1 MPRQQQQTSGKKSL
15 VQTRQQT
22 ALVPPPFVTT
32 QRPSFGQTVKEGF
45 AFGVGSSVANS
56 LVRSF
61 FGSALTTPSQS
72 PSQSPSQNPTDPIVQ
87 SARSVGASSTQDMSG
102 QVEYLQCMKEGGT
115 EEVCKQYM
123 I

>member
-22 ALVPPPFVTT
+22 VVLPPSLATT
-32 QRPSFGQTVKEGF
+32 SQRPSFGQTVKEGF
-45 AFGVGSSVANS
+45 AFGVGSSIANS

-61 FGSALTTPSQS
+61 FGSAPTTPSQS
-72 PSQSPSQNPTDPIVQ
+72 SPQQVSTGPTVQ

-102 QVEYLQCMKEGGT
+102 QLEYLQCMKEGGT

>member
-15 VQTRQQT
+15 LQTRHQSVV
-22 ALVPPPFVTT
+22 VPPPLATS
-32 QRPSFGQTVKEGF
+32 QRSSFGQTVKEGF

-61 FGSALTTPSQS
+61 LGSALTTQ
-72 PSQSPSQNPTDPIVQ
+72 SQNPTDPIVQ

>member
-1 MPRQQQQTSGKKSL
+1 MPRQQQTSGKKSL

-22 ALVPPPFVTT
+22 ALVPPPFVTS

-61 FGSALTTPSQS
+61 LGSALTTPSQS
-72 PSQSPSQNPTDPIVQ
+72 LHPNPTDPIVQ